1 MFHTLASFALLI
13 PAFAAVLIALPFCA
27 QAQGVLEVEAGAVIT
42 GYNDIRI
49 PGDTGTRFSLTDDLE
64 ASAAGAFRIRYTYPL
79 SGRHSLA
86 LFLAPLT
93 VTSRGILGE
102 ETVYYH
108 ETFPA
113 GTSVEATYRFDSYRL
128 IYRYLLHESP
138 RWRFSIGAAGKI
150 RDAAIKLEGGGL
162 LSEKTNLGFV
172 PLLSFNATW
181 APTDRFQLLIDGE
194 GLAAPQGRAE
204 DVLAGVQYDATQ
216 RFSLRAGY
224 RILEGGADNDEVYTF
239 SLFHYFVGGLVYNF

>member
-1 MFHTLASFALLI
+1 MSRILA
-13 PAFAAVLIALPFCA
+13 AACAALIALPFCA
-27 QAQGVLEVEAGAVIT
+27 QARGVLEVEAGTVIT

-64 ASAAGAFRIRYTYPL
+64 ASTANAFRIRYTYTM

-86 LFLAPLT
+86 LFGAPLT
-93 VTSRGILGE
+93 VISRGTLEE
-102 ETVYYH
+102 ETDYYR

-113 GTSVEATYRFDSYRL
+113 ATSVKATYRFDSYRI

-138 RWRFSIGAAGKI
+138 RWRFSVGGAGKV

-162 LSEKTNLGFV
+162 SSEKTNVGFV

-181 APTDRFQLLIDGE
+181 TPADRFHLLIDGE

-204 DVLAGVQYDATQ
+204 DVLVGVQYDAT
-216 RFSLRAGY
+216 RDFSLRAGY
-224 RILEGGADNDEVYTF
+224 RFLEGGADNDEVYTF

>member
-1 MFHTLASFALLI
+1 MSRRLASI
-13 PAFAAVLIALPFCA
+13 CAALIALPLCA
-27 QAQGVLEVEAGAVIT
+27 QARGVLELEAGTVVS

-49 PGDTGTRFSLTDDLE
+49 PGDTGTRVSLTDDLDAST
-64 ASAAGAFRIRYTYPL
+64 ASAFRVRYSYTL

-86 LFLAPLT
+86 LLAAPLT
-93 VTSRGILGE
+93 VTSRGTLE
-102 ETVYYH
+102 EDTFYYK

-113 GTSVEATYRFDSYRL
+113 GTSVKATYRFDSYRL
-128 IYRYLLHESP
+128 IYRYLLRESP
-138 RWRFSIGAAGKI
+138 RWRFSIGAAGKV

-162 LSEKTNLGFV
+162 SSEKTNTGFV

-181 APTDRFQLLIDGE
+181 TPADRIHLLIDGE
-194 GLAAPQGRAE
+194 ALAAPQGRAE
-204 DVLAGVQYDATQ
+204 DVLVGVQYDAT
-216 RFSLRAGY
+216 RDFSVRAGY